1 VTAAAPAP
9 PLRPARARPRATS
22 DADAISRFALEIQ
35 SRVGRLVKERGDAAY
50 PRLARER
57 RWEGTSHVRV
67 EFGAGGVVK
76 NILVNTGS
84 GYAVLDQRAV
94 EMVKEVMPKVPDDL
108 RGRDFTVR
116 FPIVFKLVEKR

>member
-1 VTAAAPAP
+1 MP
-9 PLRPARARPRATS
+9 RRATS

-50 PRLARER
+50 PRLARDR

-67 EFGAGGVVK
+67 EFGPGGKVK
-76 NILVNTGS
+76 SIAVNTSS
-84 GYAVLDQRAV
+84 GYAVLDQRAL
-94 EMVKEVMPKVPDDL
+94 EMVKEVMPKVPDEL
-108 RGRDFTVR
+108 RDRDFTVR